1 MLVFE
6 IWQTLVYHHKD
17 KIEYQMKREIPL
29 FVYTNNVSVL
39 ATNVTHFLISTQRWL
54 VDLTNM

>member
-6 IWQTLVYHHKD
+6 IWQTLLYHHTEKM
-17 KIEYQMKREIPL
+17 EYQKKIEIPL
-29 FVYTNNVSVL
+29 FVYINNVSVL
-39 ATNVTHFLISTQRWL
+39 ATNVTRFLISTQRWL